1 MADRDLIK
9 LGRELTETVFI
20 GVKKKL
26 PTKAAEEK
34 VERDAVEKAK
44 KQKKQKFW
52 LPERVEELY
61 EAYEKKKTEETTKLV
76 AKLISLAE
84 TNTNTTEENL
94 TATKDA
100 NIEWRY
106 PDVPDGR
113 NPAALPTTVE
123 FVSVRG
129 ERGMDKEAIR
139 FKNEDQIHTTFT
151 ISMKERKIELD
162 FFYWNQGESDAL
174 VPGYLKEH
182 YPPYM
187 TMYFLQ
193 HLADKM
199 GFMIVVP
206 QDLSAHSNEGASYYV
221 SNYGFY
227 APDQEYTQ
235 YIQRDPCPQ
244 ALQSWIEDNCTGTL
258 RECFERAYGEQKIN
272 GLTEGSCWSKTKDIL
287 YNFGSSRTKN
297 MRHEGFLTIDY
308 RGQANGAYSGEIEN
322 KKANGQGTVTTRRST
337 PVYTY
342 TGEFSDGKPHGFGI
356 ERGGGGDKREGYWLK
371 GKYQGLYPPEP
382 DMLPVFDAPSG
393 SEDIPFAFALPL
405 EDTTPDCSTRVT
417 FRLREIVEG
426 VLAIFAPPGRK
437 IPLFGLFTY
446 NYEPNAGKP
455 IHIPAKTGDLL
466 DELVVLIKKQLGAC
480 GVVNSGDEKEER
492 VPGKYANIE
501 SVVEIAK
508 PNSFLGLGSA
518 TRNILSNSFD
528 DTSFRV
534 VLEDDIC
541 SLNLRRGPTEGI
553 VLEFDIDN
561 TGAATR
567 ITRIVSQN
575 AANVLLSVDP
585 QKSGYEFFTPDD
597 LRRYVKMYST
607 PASRKGHTL
616 MSPELR
622 EDFQDGGAGEDVNM
636 LDSFFLSA

>member
-20 GVKKKL
+20 GVRTRSQ
-26 PTKAAEEK
+26 TKAEAASAKEK
-34 VERDAVEKAK
+34 VERNAVEKAK
-44 KQKKQKFW
+44 KQKKQTFW
-52 LPERVEELY
+52 LPQRVEELY
-61 EAYEKKKTEETTKLV
+61 EAYKKKKTEETTKLV

-84 TNTNTTEENL
+84 TNTSAVAENL

-106 PDVPDGR
+106 PDPAGR
-113 NPAALPTTVE
+113 NPAALPSTVE
-123 FVSVRG
+123 FVSVRV
-129 ERGMDKEAIR
+129 DDDAIR
-139 FKNEDQIHTTFT
+139 FENEDQIHTTFT
-151 ISMKERKIELD
+151 ISMKEKTIELD
-162 FFYWNQGESDAL
+162 FFYWNQGESDYL
-174 VPGYLKEH
+174 VPKYLKEH

-206 QDLSAHSNEGASYYV
+206 QDLSARSNEGASYYV

-227 APDQEYTQ
+227 APDQEDTQ
-235 YIQRDPCPQ
+235 YIRRDPCPQ
-244 ALQSWIEDNCTGTL
+244 ALQSWIENNCTGTL

-272 GLTEGSCWSKTKDIL
+272 GLIEGSCWSKTKDIL

-297 MRHEGFLTIDY
+297 MRHEGFLTIYY

-322 KKANGQGTVTTRRST
+322 KKANGQGTVTTRWST
-337 PVYTY
+337 PVYRY

-356 ERGGGGDKREGYWLK
+356 ETGGDGYKLEGYWLK
-371 GKYQGLYPPEP
+371 GEYQGLYPPEP
-382 DMLPVFDAPSG
+382 GMLPDFDAPSG

-417 FRLREIVEG
+417 FPLSEIVEG
-426 VLAIFAPPGRK
+426 VLAIFAPPGSK
-437 IPLFGLFTY
+437 IPLFGPFTY
-446 NYEPNAGKP
+446 NYEANTGEPVL
-455 IHIPAKTGDLL
+455 IPVKTGDLL
-466 DELVVLIKKQLGAC
+466 DDLVFLIKEQLGAC
-480 GVVNSGDEKEER
+480 GVVNSGEEKQER

-501 SVVEIAK
+501 SVVKIAL

-518 TRNILSNSFD
+518 TRNILSNTFD
-528 DTSFRV
+528 RTSFRV
-534 VLEDDIC
+534 VLEDDKC
-541 SLNLRRGPTEGI
+541 SLNLRRGSTEGI

-561 TGAATR
+561 RGAATR
-567 ITRIVSQN
+567 ITRIVSHN

-597 LRRYVKMYST
+597 LRRYVKLYPT
-607 PASRKGHTL
+607 PASRKGHNL
-616 MSPELR
+616 ISSQLR
-622 EDFQDGGAGEDVNM
+622 TYP
-636 LDSFFLSA
+636 